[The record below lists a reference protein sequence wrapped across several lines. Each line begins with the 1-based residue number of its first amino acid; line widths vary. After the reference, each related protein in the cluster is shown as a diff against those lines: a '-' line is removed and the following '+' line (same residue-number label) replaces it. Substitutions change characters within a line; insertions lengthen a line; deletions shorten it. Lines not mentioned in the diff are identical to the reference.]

1 MEQFTVLEV
10 SPLVLVKIDQQT
22 LGTVQMVGMT
32 HQVTL
37 AVLVVVV

>member
-1 MEQFTVLEV
+1 MVLEV
-10 SPLVLVKIDQQT
+10 TPLVLEVTDQQT